1 MENLLKALADYYILF
16 ILLALIGIFAIIG
29 YFIDKKHPIEKE
41 AEPTLD
47 MDAVAKKGGVGLGTS
62 LNQNPSHSGEEVE
75 QLDMNIPSNDNNTIL
90 MQSNTNNQ
98 Q

>member
-16 ILLALIGIFAIIG
+16 ILLALISIFAIIG

-62 LNQNPSHSGEEVE
+62 LNQNPSPSGEEVE
-75 QLDMNIPSNDNNTIL
+75 QLDMNIHSNDNNTIL

>member
-1 MENLLKALADYYILF
+1 MEDLLKALADYYILF
-16 ILLALIGIFAIIG
+16 ILLALVGIFAIIG

-41 AEPTLD
+41 VEPTLD

-62 LNQNPSHSGEEVE
+62 LNQNPTTSDEEVE
-75 QLDMNIPSNDNNTIL
+75 QLDMNIPSNNNTVL

-98 Q
+98 

>member
-16 ILLALIGIFAIIG
+16 ILLALIGIFAIVG
-29 YFIDKKHPIEKE
+29 YFIDKKHPIEKA

-47 MDAVAKKGGVGLGTS
+47 MDAVAKKGGIGLGTS
-62 LNQNPSHSGEEVE
+62 LNQNPTTSDEEVE
-75 QLDMNIPSNDNNTIL
+75 QLDMNIPSNNNNVVL

-98 Q
+98 

>member
-41 AEPTLD
+41 VEPTLD
-47 MDAVAKKGGVGLGTS
+47 MEAVAKKGGVGLGTS
-62 LNQNPSHSGEEVE
+62 LNQNPTTSDEEVE
-75 QLDMNIPSNDNNTIL
+75 QLDMNIPSSNNNDIL
-90 MQSNTNNQ
+90 MQSNINNQ
-98 Q
+98 

>member
-62 LNQNPSHSGEEVE
+62 LNQNPTTSDEAVE
-75 QLDMNIPSNDNNTIL
+75 QLDMNITSNNNTVL

-98 Q
+98 

>member
-16 ILLALIGIFAIIG
+16 ILLALVGIFAIIG
-29 YFIDKKHPIEKE
+29 YFIDKKHPIEK
-41 AEPTLD
+41 ATEPTLD

-62 LNQNPSHSGEEVE
+62 LNQNPTPSDEEVE
-75 QLDMNIPSNDNNTIL
+75 QLDMNIPANNNNNIL

-98 Q
+98 

>member
-1 MENLLKALADYYILF
+1 MEDLLKALADYYILF
-16 ILLALIGIFAIIG
+16 ILLALVGIFAIIG
-29 YFIDKKHPIEKE
+29 YFIDKKHPIEKD

-62 LNQNPSHSGEEVE
+62 LNQNPTTSDEEVE
-75 QLDMNIPSNDNNTIL
+75 QLDMNIPSNNNTVL

-98 Q
+98 